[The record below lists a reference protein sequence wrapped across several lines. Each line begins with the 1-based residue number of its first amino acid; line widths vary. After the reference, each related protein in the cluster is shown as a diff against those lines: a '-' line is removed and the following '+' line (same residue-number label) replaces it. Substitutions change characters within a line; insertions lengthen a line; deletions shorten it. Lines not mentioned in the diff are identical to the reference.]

1 MAETPS
7 AEPLTLREFPSAV
20 WLTIGA
26 LLLAG
31 AIIVQAI
38 FPRYEFQMIGDDGRA
53 MMIYDRWSGQFQRA
67 NYDERGEPSLTRV
80 LTPF

>member
-1 MAETPS
+1 
-7 AEPLTLREFPSAV
+7 
-20 WLTIGA
+20 
-26 LLLAG
+26 
-31 AIIVQAI
+31 
-38 FPRYEFQMIGDDGRA
+38 MIGDDGRA